1 MLFSPLG
8 DDDYYYYEYDPSF
21 WEEKE
26 AEQEAEYKQILQ
38 DVQESRKNEAAT
50 LGVSGDGVGGGN
62 LGQITL
68 EDIRFVGGDPIN
80 SNDLFIK
87 DEPAWD
93 ARQNFI
99 EGKKG
104 QLGILKTSKI

>member
-1 MLFSPLG
+1 M
-8 DDDYYYYEYDPSF
+8 
-21 WEEKE
+21 
-26 AEQEAEYKQILQ
+26 
-38 DVQESRKNEAAT
+38 
-50 LGVSGDGVGGGN
+50 GVSGDGIGSGGN

-80 SNDLFIK
+80 SNDLFVK

-99 EGKKG
+99 EGKKNYI
-104 QLGILKTSKI
+104 GILKVTQIFMLTTSPWTASFQIPRHE

>member
-1 MLFSPLG
+1 M
-8 DDDYYYYEYDPSF
+8 
-21 WEEKE
+21 
-26 AEQEAEYKQILQ
+26 Q
-38 DVQESRKNEAAT
+38 DVQESRKNAT

-80 SNDLFIK
+80 SNDLFVK

-99 EGKKG
+99 EGKKD
-104 QLGILKTSKI
+104 QLGILKITKIRIKAHYFSGLHCNSFF